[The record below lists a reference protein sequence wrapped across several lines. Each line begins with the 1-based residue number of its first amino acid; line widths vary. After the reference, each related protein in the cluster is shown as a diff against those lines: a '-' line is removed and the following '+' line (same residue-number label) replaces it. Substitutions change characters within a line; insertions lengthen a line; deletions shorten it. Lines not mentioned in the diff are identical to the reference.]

1 MGHLIMEPNVKRS
14 GIRRRCPE
22 MKRVSRRSGFALKC
36 HAQTIQEREREVLC
50 LIMYFVFALSIAF
63 HADSIYFMVLQD

>member
-36 HAQTIQEREREVLC
+36 HAQTIQERERGRQIEKHHHNRYQKLKKESKWYVC
-50 LIMYFVFALSIAF
+50 MKCA
-63 HADSIYFMVLQD
+63 